1 MDWRKDKMIDG
12 IITEWGYDDGRFNKA
27 KQEIFEI
34 INKYQISLSD
44 TKGLFSSVMRDI
56 EMKNI
61 VNL

>member
-1 MDWRKDKMIDG
+1 MIDG